1 MAGGRAFTLLTMSG
15 LIRRRTMTD
24 SLPFHDSHWQQL
36 VEELRRELE
45 RTKSHLEF
53 TQFIAFALFFA
64 LFGVLLFR

>member
-1 MAGGRAFTLLTMSG
+1 
-15 LIRRRTMTD
+15 MTD

-36 VEELRRELE
+36 VDELRRELE

-53 TQFIAFALFFA
+53 TQLIAFALFFA